1 MRFMLAAA
9 ALIALTALVMLVAD
23 GSRATFTLPALSPVR
38 MPQGSAG
45 GASFVNEPFGST
57 QAVPFVVYPQR
68 PAADVS
74 VGGWNDFAMLA
85 VAGAIVGG
93 AVGYL
98 TRSDRAVVRPR
109 GGSPAMM
116 PEMANGKMAFTNV
129 AREWRC
135 KWKDDGGGK
144 ATSKA
149 LVEIADL
156 VDEYLPQLKALEG
169 AEVNRSVCGGC
180 LDFKLSTNVPLDT
193 FGPWEEAGQPPEAEF
208 LEKLK
213 KIEGVSQVETQ
224 TMTFAAL

>member
-1 MRFMLAAA
+1 
-9 ALIALTALVMLVAD
+9 VAE
-23 GSRATFTLPALSPVR
+23 GSF
-38 MPQGSAG
+38 
-45 GASFVNEPFGST
+45 
-57 QAVPFVVYPQR
+57 
-68 PAADVS
+68 
-74 VGGWNDFAMLA
+74 GGWNEVLEDLA
-85 VAGAIVGG
+85 LLAVGG
-93 AVGYL
+93 AVVAGIVGYL
-98 TRSDRAVVRPR
+98 TRSDRAVGTR

-116 PEMANGKMAFTNV
+116 PEMANGKMAFSNV

-193 FGPWEEAGQPPEAEF
+193 FGPWEEAGHPPEAEF